1 MGGGGKD
8 LRLGRAGASVM
19 RNKEALWHPLNPVH
33 LQGSNWRVK
42 FKQRAESQAVP
53 VKVRP
58 HPSLFGF
65 SVSYKWPD
73 QLSELSDIF

>member
-1 MGGGGKD
+1 MGSQGKD
-8 LRLGRAGASVM
+8 LWLGRAGASMM
-19 RNKEALWHPLNPVH
+19 RNKEALWHLLNLLH
-33 LQGSNWRVK
+33 LQGPNWRFK

-53 VKVRP
+53 VKVRS

-73 QLSELSDIF
+73 QLSELSDII